1 MNKHGHPMN
10 PASRREKKNSSKHK
24 GLHIIMHSR
33 SEKQKV
39 EIGVNCL

>member
-1 MNKHGHPMN
+1 MN

-24 GLHIIMHSR
+24 GLHIMHSR

-39 EIGVNCL
+39 EVGVNCL